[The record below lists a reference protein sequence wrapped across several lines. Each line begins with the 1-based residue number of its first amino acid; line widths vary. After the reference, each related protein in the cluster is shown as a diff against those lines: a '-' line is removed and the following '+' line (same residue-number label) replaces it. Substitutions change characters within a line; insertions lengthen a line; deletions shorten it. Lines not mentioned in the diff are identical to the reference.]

1 MILDSQFLAGFG
13 HQLPLLPGKRAVHES
28 VHDEALSLSL
38 WLSVWF
44 NFDFSLQERRVLYV
58 QLCVRVI
65 RDGAALIK
73 GRSEKQEFGVYSAG
87 DEVDKRS

>member
-1 MILDSQFLAGFG
+1 MS
-13 HQLPLLPGKRAVHES
+13 
-28 VHDEALSLSL
+28 
-38 WLSVWF
+38 
-44 NFDFSLQERRVLYV
+44 YV

-87 DEVDKRS
+87 DEADKRSQLVITLVASMHTATQPHVLYSRKISNSVKASVVGLTK